1 MPATEL
7 YWHLGSALMLAR
19 FPVITTDI
27 RILLKSNNNENDNST
42 LYGSSPRKSP
52 ARIVR
57 WHVAPL
63 GLPAKKMALAPVA
76 HQGSTE
82 RRSAPGVDSRQMAV
96 VDSLQVGYF
105 ESAETS
111 GCHARKVLGIRV
123 KQLMASYSF
132 ALFWRNSENEEK
144 RG

>member
-19 FPVITTDI
+19 FPVITTDT
-27 RILLKSNNNENDNST
+27 RIYNEKQQQRKWQFHFVI
-42 LYGSSPRKSP
+42 GISPRKSP

-82 RRSAPGVDSRQMAV
+82 RRLAPGVDSRQMAV

-111 GCHARKVLGIRV
+111 GCHARKVLRIRV
-123 KQLMASYSF
+123 EQLMASYSF
-132 ALFWRNSENEEK
+132 ALF
-144 RG
+144 